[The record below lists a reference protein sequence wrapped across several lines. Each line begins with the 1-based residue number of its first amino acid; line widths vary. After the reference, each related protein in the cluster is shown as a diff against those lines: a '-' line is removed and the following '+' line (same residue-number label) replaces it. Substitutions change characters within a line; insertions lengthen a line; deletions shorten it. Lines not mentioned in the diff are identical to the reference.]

1 MHVVA
6 LQSHT
11 NEVMEKQ
18 LKNWQLLLG
27 VKSTPFK
34 SVQEDVIDL
43 FALPLDEE
51 LFGCLQ
57 SRRNDLFCVNIIF
70 SL

>member
-1 MHVVA
+1 
-6 LQSHT
+6 
-11 NEVMEKQ
+11 
-18 LKNWQLLLG
+18 
-27 VKSTPFK
+27 
-34 SVQEDVIDL
+34 VQEDVSDL

-51 LFGCLQ
+51 LFGCFQ

>member
-57 SRRNDLFCVNIIF
+57 SRNDLFCVNIIF